1 LDNLIY
7 RDYAAWKME
16 NHEMFEK
23 FIANKNVIHAR
34 LEPIIL
40 VLDHIY
46 DLVCS
51 ESEINEDFETIFEV
65 GFNYLHNQIE
75 VVKIYFEN
83 LFQSNCEDFE
93 RYSETLLYLLY
104 INDVRNELEGNG
116 YEVDFPNLDE
126 LETTIENMIMER
138 REDFLYIKERMKN
151 TLDDLFSNLEYE
163 YVSIIDIFTQIA
175 ETIGIYDSKVDEV
188 IVGREL

>member
-1 LDNLIY
+1 
-7 RDYAAWKME
+7 M
-16 NHEMFEK
+16 
-23 FIANKNVIHAR
+23 
-34 LEPIIL
+34 
-40 VLDHIY
+40 
-46 DLVCS
+46 
-51 ESEINEDFETIFEV
+51 
-65 GFNYLHNQIE
+65 
-75 VVKIYFEN
+75 KIYFSLTEN
-83 LFQSNCEDFE
+83 FE